1 MKNRLQNKASRT
13 QPSKNRRKPPNSHFG
28 RSLGDWAPVWEGLGA
43 SGALLG
49 RSWAPLGRSW
59 ALLGA
64 SWPPLGRP
72 LDGPGRLLGA
82 SWTAWEPLGRIF
94 NDLGSILEGF
104 GEGLGGV
111 WMGSGPQN
119 KCFFILN
126 TSFLLNPKCRTQSS
140 EFSSLCLPI
149 AMMQPGHQCL

>member
-1 MKNRLQNKASRT
+1 MKNRLLNKASRT
-13 QPSKNRRKPPNSHFG
+13 QPSKNRRKPLNSRFG
-28 RSLGDWAPVWEGLGA
+28 SSLGSILG
-43 SGALLG
+43 GG
-49 RSWAPLGRSW
+49 WAPLGRV
-59 ALLGA
+59 LGV
-64 SWPPLGRP
+64 LGRP

-82 SWTAWEPLGRIF
+82 SWASWAPLGRIF

-104 GEGLGGV
+104 REGLGGA

-119 KCFFILN
+119 KCFFILS
-126 TSFLLNPKCRTQSS
+126 TSFLLNPKCRTQSN